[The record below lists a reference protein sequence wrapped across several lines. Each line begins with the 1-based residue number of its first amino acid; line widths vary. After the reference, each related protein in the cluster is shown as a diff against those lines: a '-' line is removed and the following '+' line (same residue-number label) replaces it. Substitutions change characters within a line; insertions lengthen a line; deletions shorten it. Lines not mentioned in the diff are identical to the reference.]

1 MTYYEIKPGKALQ
14 PYVKCYYVYE
24 SATSAAFEDTV
35 FPSGC
40 MELIF
45 NLGSGHW
52 QTFTGETFVTT
63 PAIELWG
70 QLNRPLPIRSVG
82 RNTMFGIRFH
92 PHAAAGL
99 LSDQING
106 FNNQVSDF
114 GAIGGGAV
122 NTLHA
127 RLLETRSWNKK
138 IALVEAFLWQQ
149 VARAG
154 KRLNKVALV
163 NKLMFELRQPGEFTT
178 METIASRYGITA
190 RYMQQLFLQTTGL
203 TPKLYSQISRF
214 QHSLQLVAARN
225 TSLTSIAYEC
235 GYADQSHFIREFKTF
250 TGVTPS
256 SYSAANSPVTLAAS
270 QAEHPTKESSLLSLV

>member
-1 MTYYEIKPGKALQ
+1 MTYFEMKPGNALQ

-24 SATSAAFEDTV
+24 SPTAAAFEDTV

-45 NLGSGHW
+45 NLGSGNW
-52 QTFTGETFVTT
+52 QTFTGDAFVTT

-70 QLNRPLPIRSVG
+70 QLNRPLPIRSIG

-99 LSDQING
+99 LGDTIRG
-106 FNNQVSDF
+106 FNNQVIDY
-114 GAIGGGAV
+114 GAIAGRTV

-127 RLLETRSWNKK
+127 RLMETRSCHKK
-138 IALVEAFLWQQ
+138 QALVEAYLWQQ
-149 VARAG
+149 IARAG

-163 NKLMFELRQPGEFTT
+163 RDLMFELRQTDGFTT
-178 METIASRYGITA
+178 METIASQYGITA
-190 RYMQQLFLQTTGL
+190 RHMQQLFLQTTGL
-203 TPKLYSQISRF
+203 TPKLYSQINRF
-214 QHSLQLVAARN
+214 QHSLRLVTAKN

-235 GYADQSHFIREFKTF
+235 GYSDQSHFIREFKTF

-256 SYSAANSPVTLAAS
+256 AYSITNSPVTLAAS
-270 QAEHPTKESSLLSLV
+270 QAEEQAQENALLSMV